1 MTTHFLLSQIRKE
14 QDPEVQA
21 ILCQG
26 VAKLVIAKMI
36 TDIEVHLLRSRWK
49 FFLNP
54 ITGHQN
60 TFESIYISADG
71 RKRRFAAIAQPFLR
85 YL

>member
-36 TDIEVHLLRSRWK
+36 TDIEVCFLHSLRK
-49 FFLNP
+49 FFLNS
-54 ITGHQN
+54 IAGHQN
-60 TFESIYISADG
+60 TVENVYISADNW
-71 RKRRFAAIAQPFLR
+71 KRRLAAIPRPFL
-85 YL
+85 